1 MIAGEPSL
9 TSHGIQVELPP
20 DVHPLP
26 ESVSAYVGG
35 IQKVFGI
42 HYSLIAI
49 RLLLL
54 SQFVYPFS
62 LESHILTLES
72 SRRKTFAAHAARRE
86 AYLKARLKDKERRK
100 RDALRRI
107 APGFEPQSTPL
118 VPTRVA
124 STGSPDDGPI
134 PSPPPIGTASHVRTR
149 SVMEDLVD
157 QLAALDSTK
166 S

>member
-1 MIAGEPSL
+1 M
-9 TSHGIQVELPP
+9 ELPP

-26 ESVSAYVGG
+26 DSVSAYVGRFWS
-35 IQKVFGI
+35 VFGI
-42 HYSLIAI
+42 HRSLNTIC
-49 RLLLL
+49 LLFL

-62 LESHILTLES
+62 LENHILTLES
-72 SRRKTFAAHAARRE
+72 SRRNTFAAHAARRD
-86 AYLKARLKDKERRK
+86 AYLKARSEEKERRK

-124 STGSPDDGPI
+124 STGSPVDGPI
-134 PSPPPIGTASHVRTR
+134 PSLPPIGAVSHIRTK

-166 S
+166 G

>member
-1 MIAGEPSL
+1 MITGEDG
-9 TSHGIQVELPP
+9 SHITETQVELPP

-26 ESVSAYVGG
+26 ESVSAYVSG
-35 IQKVFGI
+35 VFDI
-42 HYSLIAI
+42 HRSLNAI

-54 SQFVYPFS
+54 PQFVYPFS
-62 LESHILTLES
+62 LENHILTLES

-86 AYLKARLKDKERRK
+86 AHLKGRLEGKEMQK
-100 RDALRRI
+100 RYALRKI

-118 VPTRVA
+118 VPTRLA
-124 STGSPDDGPI
+124 STGSLSDGPV
-134 PSPPPIGTASHVRTR
+134 PSPPPIGTASHVRTK

-157 QLAALDSTK
+157 QLAALDSIK

>member
-1 MIAGEPSL
+1 VDFEASSVFIARL
-9 TSHGIQVELPP
+9 NV
-20 DVHPLP
+20 
-26 ESVSAYVGG
+26 
-35 IQKVFGI
+35 I
-42 HYSLIAI
+42 H
-49 RLLLL
+49 LLLL

-62 LESHILTLES
+62 LENHILTLES

-86 AYLKARLKDKERRK
+86 AYLKLRLEDKERRK
-100 RDALRRI
+100 RDALRKI
-107 APGFEPQSTPL
+107 APGFEPRSTPL

-124 STGSPDDGPI
+124 STGSPVDGPI
-134 PSPPPIGTASHVRTR
+134 PSPPPIEATTHARTK

>member
-1 MIAGEPSL
+1 MS
-9 TSHGIQVELPP
+9 GIRN
-20 DVHPLP
+20 
-26 ESVSAYVGG
+26 
-35 IQKVFGI
+35 VFGI
-42 HYSLIAI
+42 HWSLNAI
-49 RLLLL
+49 HPLLL

-62 LESHILTLES
+62 LENHILTLES

-86 AYLKARLKDKERRK
+86 AYLKARLEDKERRK

-124 STGSPDDGPI
+124 SIGSPIDGPI
-134 PSPPPIGTASHVRTR
+134 PSPPPIGTAPHVQPK

-157 QLAALDSTK
+157 QLAALDSTN